1 MLYEAFH
8 LPVTCAV
15 NNTIYKKLF
24 EENANLSKAD
34 KVLIKDKVN
43 RVVWRYCLK
52 AETIHIP
59 PYMDEIREY
68 PEIELLEVQLQDEV
82 NPNRLAEIIMRTI
95 PYPMVIF
102 FRVNDK
108 IQLWLSHQR
117 TSQNDSSKNTLE
129 EFVSTGWLTAD
140 DQLFQR
146 LDVRNMRFTNCLAF
160 YSDLIDTVSIYN
172 AERLVGTGI
181 QQNGESA
188 RELVKALAALEDEIN
203 ALRNV
208 LQKETQF
215 NRKMEMNIQIKKLEE
230 KKAVLM
236 AARI

>member
-8 LPVTCAV
+8 LSAACAV

-24 EENANLSKAD
+24 EEKANLSKAD
-34 KVLIKDKVN
+34 KDLIKDKVN
-43 RVVWRYCLK
+43 KVVWRYCLK
-52 AETIHIP
+52 AETMHLP
-59 PYMDEIREY
+59 PYMDEVREY
-68 PEIELLEVQLQDEV
+68 PEIEFLEVQLQYEV

-108 IQLWLSHQR
+108 VQLWLAHQR

-129 EFVSTGWLTAD
+129 EFVSTGWLIAD
-140 DQLFQR
+140 DRLFQR
-146 LDVRNMRFTNCLAF
+146 LDVRNMRFTNCLTL

-172 AERLVGTGI
+172 AELLVGTEI
-181 QQNGESA
+181 QQDGESA
-188 RELVKALAALEDEIN
+188 RELVKALTVLEDEISV
-203 ALRNV
+203 LRKAIR
-208 LQKETQF
+208 KETQF
-215 NRKMEMNIQIKKLEE
+215 NRKMEMNIRIKKLKA

-236 AARI
+236 AERI